1 MKMLSSLLMMASIAA
16 PRLPLRLY
24 DLTHDREG
32 LTKLEETY
40 VKTGITFPL

>member
-1 MKMLSSLLMMASIAA
+1 MLSSLLMMASIAA
-16 PRLPLRLY
+16 RRLPLRLY